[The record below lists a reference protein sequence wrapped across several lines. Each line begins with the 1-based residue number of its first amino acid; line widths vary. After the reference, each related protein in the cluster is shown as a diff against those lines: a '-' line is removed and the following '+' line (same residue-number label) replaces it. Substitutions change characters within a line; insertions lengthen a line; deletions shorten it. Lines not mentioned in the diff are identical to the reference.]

1 MKTMFSILFF
11 FLFIDLFGQNF
22 NQINQPFIIKGQ
34 LSECQV
40 EFIRFFYED
49 QDGIV
54 KWDTFNFDKDGK
66 FYFETL
72 KILKPQK
79 TSLQNGTQ
87 IQINNIFVAP
97 GYNLTITGN
106 AKDYATLFKTKRIT
120 GIGSESNAYRF
131 ILDSIIS
138 ARNDT
143 TKWYRLGENE
153 LLSFINKEREL
164 FDSVYTVVFS
174 KKTTEDKYLDYFAK
188 MVSLDNSFLELDKLL
203 YYAVN
208 NHFDYKKSKNFLEN
222 NFNKEIIDNLFN
234 DEYMV
239 SSNYKHFILTNRYLE
254 YLLQLDYQKDTLLKD
269 RKDYFLEKINNEY
282 KGSAKDYTFYQCMV
296 TSISVC
302 TSKEKLND
310 CKEVFK
316 PYMLSISNQVYIDSI
331 MGAFSRK
338 EAELKIYQTGQPAP
352 KFTLKNNDGRLFGL
366 DDFNGKVVYI
376 DLWASWCGPCRAETP
391 SLKRLYEKYKDDT
404 RVVFISIA
412 VNDKLNDWKI
422 ALEKDKPEW
431 LQLYDSDGIVSK
443 LYMAYAIPKFILIDK
458 KGKIV
463 NFDAPRPSSGEKI
476 ELLLYQ
482 ELVK

>member
-1 MKTMFSILFF
+1 MKTTFSILFF
-11 FLFIDLFGQNF
+11 FLLINLFGQNF
-22 NQINQPFIIKGQ
+22 NQINEPFIIKGQ

-54 KWDTFNFDKDGK
+54 KWDTINFEKDGK

-72 KILKPQK
+72 KIVKPQT

-106 AKDYATLFKTKRIT
+106 AKDYATLSRTKRIT
-120 GIGSESNAYRF
+120 GIGSESNAYRV
-131 ILDSIIS
+131 ILDSITS
-138 ARNDT
+138 VRNDT
-143 TKWYRLGENE
+143 TKWYLLGENE
-153 LLSFINKEREL
+153 LISFINKEREL
-164 FDSVYTVVFS
+164 FDSVYTVVYS

-188 MVSLDNSFLELDKLL
+188 MVSLDNSFIELHMLL
-203 YYAVN
+203 FYAVN
-208 NHFDYKKSKNFLEN
+208 NHFEYKKSKNFLEN

-239 SSNYKHFILTNRYLE
+239 SSIYKHFILTNSYLE
-254 YLLQLDYQKDTLLKD
+254 YLLELDYQKDSLLKD
-269 RKDYFLEKINNEY
+269 RKGYILEKINNEY
-282 KGSAKDYTFYQCMV
+282 KGSAKDYTFYKVMV
-296 TSISVC
+296 SSISFC
-302 TSKEKLND
+302 PSKEKLND
-310 CKEVFK
+310 CKELFK
-316 PYMLSISNQVYIDSI
+316 PYILSISNQVYLDSI
-331 MGAFSRK
+331 MAAFSQK
-338 EAELKIYQTGQPAP
+338 EAELKISQIGQPAP

-391 SLKRLYEKYKDDT
+391 SLKRLYDKYKDDT
-404 RVVFISIA
+404 RLVFISIA
-412 VNDKLNDWKI
+412 VNDNLNNWRI

-443 LYMAYAIPKFILIDK
+443 LYMANVIPKFILIDK
-458 KGKIV
+458 KGRIV
-463 NFDAPRPSSGEKI
+463 NTDAPRPSSGEKI
-476 ELLLYQ
+476 ESLLNQ
-482 ELVK
+482 ELEK